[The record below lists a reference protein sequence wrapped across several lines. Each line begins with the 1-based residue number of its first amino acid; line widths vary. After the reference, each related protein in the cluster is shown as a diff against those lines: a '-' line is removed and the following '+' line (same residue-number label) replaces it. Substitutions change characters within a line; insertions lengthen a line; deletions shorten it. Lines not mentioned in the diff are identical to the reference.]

1 MSEGGCHMLHHLP
14 LFSSVAVPGLYG
26 SKTAST
32 WILHSRHGSEMFTK
46 HRTPAILPSKVML
59 SLDLLSKPFLSS
71 R

>member
-1 MSEGGCHMLHHLP
+1 MSEGGCHMLRHLP
-14 LFSSVAVPGLYG
+14 LFSSVAVLGLCG

-46 HRTPAILPSKVML
+46 HRMPAVLPSEVML
-59 SLDLLSKPFLSS
+59 SLDLLSKHFLSS